1 MEQTNIKA
9 VEMVRQ
15 IRDRHYELLKGK
27 SHAER
32 IQFYHE
38 QAQRLHA
45 RLAQK
50 QLHEVLR
57 PA

>member
-27 SHAER
+27 SRAER

-38 QAQRLHA
+38 LAQRLHA

-50 QLHEVLR
+50 QLHGVLQ